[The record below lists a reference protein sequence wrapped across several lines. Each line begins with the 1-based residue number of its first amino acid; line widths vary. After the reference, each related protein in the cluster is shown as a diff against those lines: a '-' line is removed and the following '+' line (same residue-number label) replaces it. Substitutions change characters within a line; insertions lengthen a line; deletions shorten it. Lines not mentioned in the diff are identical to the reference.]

1 MKLMMLNVFRGKLQ
15 LHLSLNIVAMILLKL
30 IVQKQTLSIILIFT
44 RFILT
49 ILHEFLRTLLKSWDN
64 VFIKGCRNPI
74 STFDTNTLGKFVLF
88 QL

>member
-30 IVQKQTLSIILIFT
+30 IVQKQTLSIILIT
-44 RFILT
+44 RFIWT